1 MSERKTY
8 DQQHRHCPRCGKRAI
23 THTWPGEKVK
33 PGQPHRDNAGARCEH
48 CGWEG
53 IVHYLKPEG
62 TPVEATLTDP
72 AGPQLTE
79 CRQLVKKYMRRGIPR
94 QP

>member
-1 MSERKTY
+1 
-8 DQQHRHCPRCGKRAI
+8 
-23 THTWPGEKVK
+23 
-33 PGQPHRDNAGARCEH
+33 
-48 CGWEG
+48 
-53 IVHYLKPEG
+53 
-62 TPVEATLTDP
+62 VEATLTDP